1 MGLGVVGPHNA
12 LFSVVLGC
20 LDEVSNENL
29 FSVCRKTVLVGCI
42 LAVVL
47 CCAAHG
53 VCICYDKILMVKKET
68 FVWERMIFGMRI
80 LRVVALAT
88 KDRHAITSVKVSK
101 SFFFEDNIISFFV
114 KSEMVL
120 LSSSWILII
129 ASSYLLFTY
138 QE

>member
-1 MGLGVVGPHNA
+1 
-12 LFSVVLGC
+12 
-20 LDEVSNENL
+20 
-29 FSVCRKTVLVGCI
+29 
-42 LAVVL
+42 
-47 CCAAHG
+47 
-53 VCICYDKILMVKKET
+53 MVKKET